1 MSDKK
6 EHEVPFLTLGSRL
19 RRLREQVKE
28 SLDEVAGAVEI
39 ATRDLEDFE
48 TGLRRP
54 SEDILDLLISHFS
67 MKKPEADKLWILA
80 GYEAPQETLDDLD
93 SALPDQPTIVV
104 VPMDNRISYTD
115 LAHVVANKEG
125 VVVNFLQSSGAG
137 TDTKPMIISR
147 LGMSKEA
154 AESLLHQLQHG
165 LKSIEPKALPA
176 KATRQ
181 TKK

>member
-19 RRLREQVKE
+19 QRLREQVKE

-39 ATRDLEDFE
+39 AASDLRDFE

-67 MKKPEADKLWILA
+67 MHKTEADKLWLLA

-93 SALPDQPTIVV
+93 SAATDSPTIVM
-104 VPMDNRISYTD
+104 VPMDNRIAYTD
-115 LAHVVANKEG
+115 IAHVMANKEG
-125 VVVNFLQSSGAG
+125 VVVNFMQSSGVGIDA
-137 TDTKPMIISR
+137 KPLVISR
-147 LGMSKEA
+147 VGMSREV
-154 AESLLHQLQHG
+154 AESLLAQLQHG
-165 LKSIEPKALPA
+165 LKTIEPKALPA
-176 KATRQ
+176 KASRQ
-181 TKK
+181 SKK